1 MIAKRCAKARPS
13 QRDALVRPSASAPA
27 SATIPKKSEAF
38 AMADEVIKIERH
50 PNYITLA
57 LNRPEKRN
65 AINIA
70 MLEALDAA
78 FTMTEGDPGIRAVII
93 RGEGRGFCSGLDLRD
108 VERASGAR
116 VGGGPAFAPDKI
128 LHRLQTLPVP
138 AIAAV
143 HGDVLTAGLVIA
155 LLCDLRIAAQ
165 SAKLGMT
172 PARIG
177 YLPTYAVFRRFT
189 EIAGAANTAE
199 IMYLAEPVDAARA
212 REMGLVHKV
221 VPDDQLNAAAAQ
233 WAEKIA
239 GNAPLSVRAMKRMI
253 GRTISRAFEAEHEDL
268 NELAVKVRSSADA
281 KEGVRAFL
289 EKRKAVWR
297 GE

>member
-1 MIAKRCAKARPS
+1 MVFSSRREPERDYERGPIFDDPQAVRKA
-13 QRDALVRPSASAPA
+13 ASACLRTRGLCVPLWA
-27 SATIPKKSEAF
+27 SVPSSGTMRGKSEAVI
-38 AMADEVIKIERH
+38 MSDEVIKIERH
-50 PNYITLA
+50 PNYVTLA

-78 FTMTEGDPGIRAVII
+78 LGMIESDREIRAVII
-93 RGEGRGFCSGLDLRD
+93 KGEGRGFCSGLDLRD
-108 VERASGAR
+108 VERASGAG

-128 LHRLQTLPVP
+128 LHRIQTLPVP
-138 AIAAV
+138 AIAAI
-143 HGDVLTAGLVIA
+143 HGDALTAGLVIA

-177 YLPTYAVFRRFT
+177 YLPTYAVFRRFS
-189 EIAGAANTAE
+189 EVVGPANAAE

-221 VPDDQLNAAAAQ
+221 VSDDALASAAAK
-233 WAEKIA
+233 WAETIA
-239 GNAPLSVRAMKRMI
+239 GNAP
-253 GRTISRAFEAEHEDL
+253 
-268 NELAVKVRSSADA
+268 
-281 KEGVRAFL
+281 
-289 EKRKAVWR
+289 
-297 GE
+297 

>member
-1 MIAKRCAKARPS
+1 MAEEV
-13 QRDALVRPSASAPA
+13 VR
-27 SATIPKKSEAF
+27 IQ
-38 AMADEVIKIERH
+38 RH
-50 PNYITLA
+50 PNYVTLV

-78 FTMTEGDPGIRAVII
+78 FTMIEGDREIRAVVIK
-93 RGEGRGFCSGLDLRD
+93 GEGRGFCSGLDLRD
-108 VERASGAR
+108 VERAGGAG
-116 VGGGPAFAPDKI
+116 VGGGPPFAPDKI
-128 LHRLQTLPVP
+128 LHRIQSLPVP
-138 AIAAV
+138 AIAAI
-143 HGDVLTAGLVIA
+143 HGDALTAGLVIA

-189 EIAGAANTAE
+189 EMIGAANTAE
-199 IMYLAEPVDAARA
+199 IMYLADPVDAGRA

-221 VPDDQLNAAAAQ
+221 VPDDQLEAAAAA
-233 WAEKIA
+233 WAQKIA
-239 GNAPLSVRAMKRMI
+239 ANAPLSIRAMKRMI
-253 GRTISRAFEAEHEDL
+253 GRTISRAFDVEHDDL
-268 NELAVKVRSSADA
+268 NDLAIKVRTSADA
-281 KEGVRAFL
+281 REGVRAFL
-289 EKRKAVWR
+289 EKRKPVWR

>member
-1 MIAKRCAKARPS
+1 MS
-13 QRDALVRPSASAPA
+13 
-27 SATIPKKSEAF
+27 
-38 AMADEVIKIERH
+38 DEVKIDRH
-50 PNYITLA
+50 PNYVTLT

-70 MLEALDAA
+70 MLEALDSA
-78 FTMTEGDPGIRAVII
+78 FNLIEGDRQIRAVIL

-108 VERASGAR
+108 VERASGAG
-116 VGGGPAFAPDKI
+116 VGGGAAFAPDKI
-128 LHRLQTLPVP
+128 LGRLQALPVP
-138 AIAAV
+138 VIAAL
-143 HGDVLTAGLVIA
+143 HGDALTAGLVIA

-177 YLPTYAVFRRFT
+177 YLPTYSVFRRFT
-189 EIAGAANTAE
+189 EMIGAANTAE

-221 VPDDQLNAAAAQ
+221 VADDQLDAAASQ
-233 WAEKIA
+233 WAERIA

-253 GRTISRAFEAEHEDL
+253 ARTISRAFEVEHEDL
-268 NELAVKVRSSADA
+268 NEMGAKVRSSADA

-289 EKRKAVWR
+289 EKRKPAWR

>member
-1 MIAKRCAKARPS
+1 MS
-13 QRDALVRPSASAPA
+13 
-27 SATIPKKSEAF
+27 
-38 AMADEVIKIERH
+38 DELKIERH
-50 PNYITLA
+50 PNYVTLT

-70 MLEALDAA
+70 MLEALDSA
-78 FTMTEGDPGIRAVII
+78 FTMIEGDREIRAVII

-108 VERASGAR
+108 VERAGGAGI
-116 VGGGPAFAPDKI
+116 GGGAAFAPDKI
-128 LHRLQTLPVP
+128 LGRLQTLPVP
-138 AIAAV
+138 VIAAI
-143 HGDVLTAGLVIA
+143 HGDALTAGLVIA

-177 YLPTYAVFRRFT
+177 YLPTYSVFRRFT
-189 EIAGAANTAE
+189 EMIGAANTAE

-221 VPDDQLNAAAAQ
+221 VPDDQLESAATQ
-233 WAEKIA
+233 WAQRIA

-253 GRTISRAFEAEHEDL
+253 ARTISRAFEVEHEDL
-268 NELAVKVRSSADA
+268 NQLGAKVRTSADA

-289 EKRKAVWR
+289 EKRKPSWR